1 MRENLRRRQLESLL
15 LLMGHQLP
23 VQLQW
28 YRKEEYMHIDE
39 DDLKFKKKIS
49 QASRYGVMGLCLGK
63 KLKDELDQYCEDRGI
78 VKAKLIK
85 ALLRQYLKD
94 KKNPF
99 LKDE

>member
-1 MRENLRRRQLESLL
+1 
-15 LLMGHQLP
+15 
-23 VQLQW
+23 
-28 YRKEEYMHIDE
+28 MHIDE

-78 VKAKLIK
+78 VKSKLIK